1 MLETE
6 VFFIDRNEN
15 LKVSNGVLVEGLP
28 GIGLVAKVAV
38 AYLLRNMEAKKI
50 VRFFSP
56 FFPAIGYISEGKLI
70 FSFADIYLANHTPP
84 LLILYGNA
92 QPSTS
97 YGQYD
102 LCHKIIDV
110 SKKIGASTVLTIG
123 GYGKESVSEKRTI
136 YCSST
141 DSSFLD
147 EWVKKVD
154 GVKYSGQIVGAAGL
168 LTVLASESG
177 MRNFSMLV
185 ETAEMAPDFFAARR
199 AVEAIVKL
207 LDLKLKIPTAE
218 ELSRA
223 YLLSLM
229 DFEAF

>member
-6 VFFIDRNEN
+6 IFYDDKAED
-15 LKVSNGVLVEGLP
+15 LKISDGVLVEGLP

-38 AYLLRNMEAKKI
+38 AYLLRNLEVKRI
-50 VRFFSP
+50 CRFFSP
-56 FFPAIGYISEGKLI
+56 FFPAIGYISDGRLV
-70 FSFADIYLANHTPP
+70 FSFADIYFAKHSPP

-102 LCHKIIDV
+102 LCHKIIEV
-110 SKKIGASTVLTIG
+110 SKKLGASTVLTIG
-123 GYGKESVSEKRTI
+123 GYGKESVSEKRSI

-141 DSSFLD
+141 DQHFLE
-147 EWVKKVD
+147 EWMRKVD
-154 GVKYSGQIVGAAGL
+154 GVRYSGQIVGAAGL
-168 LTVLASESG
+168 LAVLASENG

-199 AVEAIVKL
+199 AVEALVKIL
-207 LDLKLKIPTAE
+207 NLNLKIPTAE
-218 ELSRA
+218 ELSKA
-223 YLLSLM
+223 YVLSLM
-229 DFEAF
+229 EYEAF

>member
-6 VFFIDRNEN
+6 VRYVDSGRSI
-15 LKVSNGVLVEGLP
+15 KVKDGILVEGLP

-38 AYLLRNMEAKKI
+38 AYLLKSMNVKR
-50 VRFFSP
+50 VCRFFSP
-56 FFPAIGYISEGKLI
+56 FFPAIGYISEGKLV
-70 FSFADIYLANHTPP
+70 FSFADIYVAENDPP

-102 LCHKIIDV
+102 LCQKIIDV
-110 SKKIGASTVLTIG
+110 SKSMGCTTIITIG
-123 GYGKESVSEKRTI
+123 GYGKESVSERRTV

-141 DSSFLD
+141 EPSILE
-147 EWVKKVD
+147 EWTKKVD
-154 GVKYSGQIVGAAGL
+154 GVRYSGQIVGAAGL

-177 MRNFSMLV
+177 LKNFSMLV

-199 AVEAIVKL
+199 AIEALNKL
-207 LDLKLKIPTAE
+207 LNLKIKVPSAE
-218 ELSRA
+218 ELSKA

>member
-6 VFFIDRNEN
+6 VFFVDGGD
-15 LKVSNGVLVEGLP
+15 KVKALDAILVEGLP
-28 GIGLVAKVAV
+28 GIGLVAKVSV
-38 AYLLRNMEAKKI
+38 AYLLRNLEVKR
-50 VRFFSP
+50 VCRFFSP
-56 FFPAIGYISEGKLI
+56 FFPAIGYISEGKLV
-70 FSFADIYLANHTPP
+70 FSFADIYLANHSPP

-102 LCHKIIDV
+102 LCQKIIDV
-110 SKKIGASTVLTIG
+110 AKNIGASTVLTIG

-141 DSSFLD
+141 DPSFLD
-147 EWVKKVD
+147 EWISKVD

-168 LTVLASESG
+168 LTVLAAEAG

-185 ETAEMAPDFFAARR
+185 ETAELAPDFFAARR
-199 AVEAIVKL
+199 ALDALVKL
-207 LDLKLKIPTAE
+207 LDLRIKVPSAE
-218 ELSRA
+218 ELSKA

-229 DFEAF
+229 EYESF

>member
-6 VFFIDRNEN
+6 VFSVDRNEN

-38 AYLLRNMEAKKI
+38 AYLLRNMEVRKI

-56 FFPAIGYISEGKLI
+56 FYPAIGYISEGKLV

-102 LCHKIIDV
+102 LCQKIIDV

-123 GYGKESVSEKRTI
+123 GYGKESVSERRTI

-177 MRNFSMLV
+177 MQNFSMLV

-199 AVEAIVKL
+199 AVEALVKL
-207 LDLKLKIPTAE
+207 LDLKMKIPTAE
-218 ELSRA
+218 ELSKA

>member
-6 VFFIDRNEN
+6 VFFEDGGREIQA
-15 LKVSNGVLVEGLP
+15 SGAVLVEGLP

-38 AYLLRNMEAKKI
+38 AYLLKNVEAKR
-50 VRFFSP
+50 VCRFFSP
-56 FFPAIGYISEGKLI
+56 FFPAIGYISDGKLV
-70 FSFADIYLANHTPP
+70 FSFADIYLAKHTPP

-102 LCHKIIDV
+102 LCQKIIDV
-110 SKKIGASTVLTIG
+110 SKRLGASTVLTIG
-123 GYGKESVSEKRTI
+123 GYGKESVSERRTI

-141 DSSFLD
+141 DSSFL
-147 EWVKKVD
+147 EEMLRKVD

-168 LTVLASESG
+168 LTVLAAEAG
-177 MRNFSMLV
+177 MRNFSMLI

-199 AVEAIVKL
+199 AVEALVSL
-207 LDLKLKIPTAE
+207 LDLKIKVPSAE

-223 YLLSLM
+223 YLLTLM
-229 DFEAF
+229 DYEAF